1 MIEVISA
8 WLSANW
14 LAAYGA
20 LIGTLAFGLNFARYR
35 NSLKN
40 SNVSLQVTFEKRK
53 DFDRNVQRLSEA
65 PDGFGGGAPQ
75 IVEVF
80 DVKVRNLGNIDAFIQ
95 SAGVICDDG
104 TQRPA
109 LGHYPNSQH
118 RMLHPI
124 ADLPE
129 QAIKPKSSQVYT
141 VWLKRDEP
149 AFTPVRGYAED
160 KTGKLWHSK
169 KKKL

>member
-1 MIEVISA
+1 MIAVILA
-8 WLSANW
+8 WLYTNW

-35 NSLKN
+35 NAIKR
-40 SNVSLQVTFEKRK
+40 SNVSLRITFDKRA
-53 DFDRNVQRLSEA
+53 DFDENIQRFSEES
-65 PDGFGGGAPQ
+65 DGCGGGAPR
-75 IVEVF
+75 IVKVF
-80 DVKVRNLGNIDAFIQ
+80 DVKVANLGNIDAFIQ

-104 TQRPA
+104 TQKNA
-109 LGHYPNSQH
+109 LGYQPNSQH
-118 RMLHPI
+118 RMLYPI
-124 ADLPE
+124 AELPE

-141 VWLKRDEP
+141 VWLERDEP

-160 KTGKLWHSK
+160 KTGKLWRSK